1 MPRGHLDVMF
11 QLGYF
16 LGQFQEIGAIETE
29 RFDRRAATN
38 RRGSRSAF
46 GQRGFA
52 ETVARLEG
60 GEDDFVAGLIRL
72 DDARASRDEDIERV
86 RRFALP
92 NEKIAELVTFLLQEL
107 AQFLE
112 GLVWQELKERRT
124 AQEALVGCFHFVR
137 LIRPG
142 RGAIECG
149 GW

>member
-1 MPRGHLDVMF
+1 MF

-16 LGQFQEIGAIETE
+16 LGQFQEIRAIESE
-29 RFDRRAATN
+29 CFDRGAAAN
-38 RRGSRSAF
+38 RRCPRSAF

-52 ETVARLEG
+52 ETVARFEG
-60 GEDDFVAGLIRL
+60 GENDFVAGLIRL
-72 DDARASRDEDIERV
+72 DDARAPRDEDVEGV

-92 NEKIAELVTFLLQEL
+92 DEKVAELVTFLLQEL

-112 GLVWQELKERRT
+112 GLVRQELKERRT
-124 AQEALVGCFHFVR
+124 AQQALVGCLHFVR